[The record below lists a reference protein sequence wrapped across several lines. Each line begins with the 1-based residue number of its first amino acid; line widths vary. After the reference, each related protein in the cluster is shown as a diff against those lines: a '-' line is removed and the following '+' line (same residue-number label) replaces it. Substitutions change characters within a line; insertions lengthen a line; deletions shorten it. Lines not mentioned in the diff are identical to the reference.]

1 MNVKTEKG
9 IASEQMECI
18 DIRDDEGIYS
28 EEEEDIDTKEYKDVD
43 IKEWGINCNVLWNIR

>member
-18 DIRDDEGIYS
+18 DIRVDEGIYS

-43 IKEWGINCNVLWNIR
+43 IKEWGINCNVL